1 MESKFK
7 FQIINRDVTLW
18 ALEMEVCH
26 FPLMDPIT
34 DLTSKDYA
42 ETTIIEFQGAVVGPK
57 TSTTMVT
64 MVDMEVRVEVMA
76 ITTMGNTTITTTSH
90 T

>member
-1 MESKFK
+1 
-7 FQIINRDVTLW
+7 
-18 ALEMEVCH
+18 MEVCH
-26 FPLMDPIT
+26 FPIMDPIT

-76 ITTMGNTTITTTSH
+76 ITTMGSITTIITKLT
-90 T
+90 